1 MATGVIQ
8 YLAIVLTVI
17 AFVGVLALGQ
27 KIEFKGGT
35 EGKPTAHP
43 R

>member
-1 MATGVIQ
+1 MPTGVIQ
-8 YLAIVLTVI
+8 YVAIVLTVI
-17 AFVGVLALGQ
+17 AFVGVLTLGR
-27 KIEFKGGT
+27 KIEFKGGA